1 MTRLEIRNSVTS
13 SVDDLP
19 TTNSMSTYRPSHSE
33 ELLGTMSQDSSFDIN
48 NYNTDD
54 LEVTMSD
61 HDDNSDTPDLNLN
74 DNIVQL
80 DEYQQLAPPKELDPS
95 KLYAL
100 YAFTGTD
107 PSYCK
112 LKQDEDCI
120 LLNDEDVYWW
130 LVKRCKDGTIGFAP
144 AEILETYRERLAR
157 LNSWKNEQSLLNQ
170 IRHGPSHQQN
180 LKNYKK
186 SQKSVSFSDVI
197 SYAEE
202 TSTRD
207 IPLVGDA
214 QHILTDSIL
223 NLRAQNS
230 TLARHTQNDTKPTL
244 HPYIAKLYSPVF
256 AQVEDM
262 LQELNTWVA

>member
-1 MTRLEIRNSVTS
+1 MVTRLEIRNSVAS
-13 SVDDLP
+13 SVDDLH
-19 TTNSMSTYRPSHSE
+19 TTNIMSTYRTSHSE
-33 ELLGTMSQDSSFDIN
+33 ELLGTMSQDSLFDIS

-54 LEVTMSD
+54 LEITVSD
-61 HDDNSDTPDLNLN
+61 NDDNSDTPDLNPN

-95 KLYAL
+95 KIYAL
-100 YAFTGTD
+100 HAFTGTD

-120 LLNDEDVYWW
+120 LLNDEDAYWW
-130 LVKRCKDGTIGFAP
+130 LVKRCKDGIIGFAP

-170 IRHGPSHQQN
+170 IRYGPSHQQN

-186 SQKSVSFSDVI
+186 SQKSVSFSDII
-197 SYAEE
+197 SYAED
-202 TSTRD
+202 TSIND
-207 IPLVGDA
+207 IRLDA
-214 QHILTDSIL
+214 TDSIL
-223 NLRAQNS
+223 NLAGQNNTTS
-230 TLARHTQNDTKPTL
+230 RHTQDDTKPTL
-244 HPYIAKLYSPVF
+244 HPYIAQLYSPVF